1 MSVKGDQ
8 VSTNQPS
15 FQIQFPVAPN
25 AQPQLVVPPQPASP
39 GDQYLKQVAQSSDAR
54 TALVCKDLLSP
65 QGRQQAE
72 EWAQQLYP
80 QMLANTQVF
89 MSFGQDAIAE
99 MNSLIDSLL
108 KEVEPVDIPELTAM
122 MRQLNDEMRN
132 IRKKY
137 DVSDDR
143 VRERLEHWTG
153 GIGRFFGHA
162 RSLIEALMEDAM
174 SLEQQLDRVTG
185 QLGGKE
191 QQIVRNVHIYD
202 SLYETNEAEIQ
213 KLISAIA
220 VMELIRELAASDA
233 AAIVVDA
240 ADQADHEKSERKR
253 MLAEFANNMDTKIAE
268 YKNRLFVG
276 WTTSPQVTN
285 MRTLDVG
292 LAQRLDLLINLTIP
306 TMKGTILQWRMLI
319 QAEQGVQMEQVV
331 AGAANEWLTAY
342 TAAGAQAVPLI
353 AQGVQTPTLTPQSI
367 TAMAAAIEQ
376 QANGIINAYNDG
388 KVKRAEA
395 DNAIVEAQKVI
406 ADSTNRVSD
415 AIVNKYVEETQATTA
430 ASPTPALPLATT

>member
-1 MSVKGDQ
+1 M
-8 VSTNQPS
+8 
-15 FQIQFPVAPN
+15 
-25 AQPQLVVPPQPASP
+25 VPPQPTSP
-39 GDQYLKQVAQSSDAR
+39 GDQYLHQAAQSADAR
-54 TALVCKDLLSP
+54 SALVCKDLLTP
-65 QGRQQAE
+65 QARQQAE
-72 EWAQQLYP
+72 QWAQRLYP

-89 MSFGQDAIAE
+89 MAFGQDAIAE

-108 KEVEPVDIPELTAM
+108 KQVEPVDIPQLTAM

-132 IRKKY
+132 IRQKY

-143 VRERLEHWTG
+143 VREKLEHWTG

-202 SLYETNEAEIQ
+202 QLYETNEAEIQ

-220 VMELIRELAASDA
+220 VMELIRDLAANEA
-233 AAIVVDA
+233 AGITVDA
-240 ADQADHEKSERKR
+240 SNEADHEKSERKR

-342 TAAGAQAVPLI
+342 AAAGAQAVPLI

-376 QANGIINAYNDG
+376 QANGIIDAYNDG
-388 KVKRAEA
+388 KAKRTEA
-395 DNAIVEAQKVI
+395 DQAIVEAQRVI

-430 ASPTPALPLATT
+430 AAPSPTLALTTS

>member
-1 MSVKGDQ
+1 M
-8 VSTNQPS
+8 STNQPS
-15 FQIQFPVAPN
+15 FAIQFPAAPD
-25 AQPQLVVPPQPASP
+25 AQPQLMVPPQPASP
-39 GDQYLKQVAQSSDAR
+39 GDQFLRQVAQSADSR
-54 TALVCKDLLSP
+54 TALVCKDLLTP
-65 QGRQQAE
+65 QARQQAE
-72 EWAQQLYP
+72 QWAQRLYP
-80 QMLANTQVF
+80 QMLANTEIF
-89 MSFGQDAIAE
+89 MRFGQDAIAE
-99 MNSLIDSLL
+99 MNSLIDALL
-108 KEVEPVDIPELTAM
+108 KEVEPVDIPQLTAM
-122 MRQLNDEMRN
+122 MRQLNDEMRD

-143 VRERLEHWTG
+143 VRQRLEHWTG

-174 SLEQQLDRVTG
+174 SLEQQLDRVKG

-202 SLYETNEAEIQ
+202 RLYETNETEIQ
-213 KLISAIA
+213 NLISAIA
-220 VMELIRELAASDA
+220 VMELIRDLAATEA
-233 AAIVVDA
+233 AGIVVDTTN
-240 ADQADHEKSERKR
+240 QADHEKSERKR

-342 TAAGAQAVPLI
+342 SAAGAQAVPLI

-376 QANGIINAYNDG
+376 QANGIIDAYNEG

-395 DNAIVEAQKVI
+395 DKAIVEAQRVI

-415 AIVNKYVEETQATTA
+415 TIVNKYVDETQATAGTGTNPA
-430 ASPTPALPLATT
+430 LALSPTQ